1 MHFVPCSMH
10 SCWHDHDCDDKNCQ
24 FGSHCVFQSEHHQGY
39 CDCAVK
45 CSQSCVLD
53 RDCNYMQCQFGG
65 YCVLYPPNTHHYY
78 KGQCYCAACKQ
89 AGDCP
94 LCGHH
99 HAQGPHRYCSEHDRH
114 CHCVDCVVDNHCHCH
129 AGQIGKCITDNQTR
143 HDCICQATTTTT
155 TTTTTSTTPITTTT
169 TTTTTT
175 QQPLVKLECHH
186 RKISVIESI
195 AENLHVEDSRAELC
209 PGTTKHQTSEAFVIN
224 KCNSTARSSWSK
236 GEQVRTE
243 CLDNVSQYIPI
254 STFSD
259 QGNDMA
265 AFLIDCTK
273 TDDNVISGLTIAVQ
287 TCHDAPMV
295 MKLNDTTTPRMSD
308 FYTILQRK

>member
-1 MHFVPCSMH
+1 MVCILGFAERR
-10 SCWHDHDCDDKNCQ
+10 DKINRMIQ
-24 FGSHCVFQSEHHQGY
+24 RILLF
-39 CDCAVK
+39 CALSVK

-143 HDCICQATTTTT
+143 HDCICQATTTTTT

-295 MKLNDTTTPRMSD
+295 MKLNDTTTPRISD